1 MKTILVPLD
10 ESDLSLNAMDVVA
23 KMTGPG
29 ISIRLLR
36 VVSPIGDRE
45 EAQQELDSVAVD
57 WTAKLAPSEV
67 KTLVLEGSAADC
79 IVELAEQENT
89 GLIVMT
95 THGSGGLGRWL
106 MGSVAER
113 VVRHAPCPVLT
124 IGRKTLEK
132 LQAI

>member
-10 ESDLSLNAMDVVA
+10 GSDLSLNALDVVK

-36 VVSPIGDRE
+36 VVSPIGDRD
-45 EAQQELDSVAVD
+45 EAQADLDSVALG
-57 WTAKLAPSEV
+57 WTARLAPSEV
-67 KTLVLEGSAADC
+67 KTLIIEGSPADC
-79 IVELAEQENT
+79 IVELASQEKS
-89 GLIVMT
+89 GLIIMT

-124 IGRKTLEK
+124 IGRKTLED
-132 LQAI
+132 LEQT